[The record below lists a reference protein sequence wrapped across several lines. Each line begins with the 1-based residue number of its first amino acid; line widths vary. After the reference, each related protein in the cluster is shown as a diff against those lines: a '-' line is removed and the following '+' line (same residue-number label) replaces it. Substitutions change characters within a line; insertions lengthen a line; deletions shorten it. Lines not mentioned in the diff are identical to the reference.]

1 MCLHRKY
8 LKWFVFMCLTCSF
21 GFVLQPA
28 LLGQAT
34 TGTISGVVSDGT
46 APVPGAVATA
56 RNLDT
61 NATHSMT
68 TEADGRF
75 YFPGLPIGPYEITI
89 EKPGFSKYKQGPII
103 LLLNQV
109 AVVDVSLKLSS
120 ISETITV
127 TQDAPLLNT
136 TTAEVGVRFD
146 ERRLSQLPLS
156 GQFGAGGG
164 FRDVF
169 SVALSAPGVSQTSSG
184 NATFST
190 GTNFSVNGM
199 RLRGNNFQIDGQDSN
214 DPSVAGRQQQM
225 NNPDIVQEF
234 RLITNQFNAE
244 YGRSAGSVVN
254 VITKSGTNGFHGSAF
269 WYHDDNAL
277 NTRSNLE
284 KKKFT
289 RSPKNAENQEGGTF
303 GGPIRKDHTFF
314 FVSAQKW
321 TQRALG
327 AGNTLSG
334 APTDSGRAILQS
346 TVGSR
351 PQVQALLKFVPAGTP
366 NGKNAFF
373 CNGGTGTPTGTPPC
387 SGGTLVAVP
396 LGDLTGSAG
405 KTFDDWQWSARIDH
419 RWKNHV
425 LGGRHL
431 YDDRLSGGNNQVTP
445 PGLTDGSFGRTQ
457 ATMVYLTSNLKPNFL
472 NDLRL
477 AYQRFNSTTNATDP
491 ASESIPSLEIS
502 ELGMTGFNAGTN
514 RKAIGLAVNL
524 PQFRFNNTYQI
535 QDTVDWIH
543 GSHSIKFGAD
553 LRRIDVKSF
562 FFPTIRGL
570 LRYTTLDNFVKDFA
584 EAANINKP
592 LPGGSSIQY
601 YKWYDYFFF
610 IQDTWQLNHSFT
622 LNYGLRYEAPGN
634 ALASLYPVSDAIR
647 AGLGGDPVFSLDPR
661 PGRPTNNIQP
671 RLGFAWNPHT
681 SSEGWLG
688 HMTGGDKLVLRGGYS
703 RTNDYAF
710 INIALNVASSFP
722 FVGAI
727 SNSKLQNAFTT
738 LPGMQPSLTPTGART
753 LTRTIVAND
762 FRSPIAEQFALEL
775 QRELRANTVAKI
787 GWIGTKG
794 TALFQTLDGNPRTRC
809 SPIPVHR
816 DKTNGNLVIDGCP
829 RVDPT
834 RGVVR
839 LRANAASSIYR
850 SLQASLDKRFSHG
863 FGVGAHYTWSAFIDS
878 ASEVFNP
885 SSGEVATP
893 QDPFNPNADR
903 GRSTYDRPHRFTAN
917 FVWELPWYREQVGAV
932 GHILGGWQI
941 STFTT
946 FQSGTPFTI
955 LNGSD
960 PGSVLAGIDSLVG
973 NSVRPNVNTNL
984 NVSKMSLAEILAAG
998 GASLWAKLDP
1008 CPDSASALIPNKAN
1022 PTGCVPVGPVVG
1034 NSGRNTVRASK
1045 LKDINISFLKSF
1057 KLRENHQLQ
1066 FRADFFNAT
1075 NTQNLGIPE
1084 GRVNANGFLDD
1095 TTTDG
1100 GNRRIFLSLRY
1111 AF

>member
-1 MCLHRKY
+1 MRFHKKYMKWWVLVCLIW
-8 LKWFVFMCLTCSF
+8 LLGF
-21 GFVLQPA
+21 GPQSP
-28 LLGQAT
+28 LLGQVT
-34 TGTISGVVSDGT
+34 TGTITGVVSDGT
-46 APVPGAVATA
+46 ATVPGAVVTV

-61 NATHSMT
+61 NATHDMT

-75 YFPGLPIGPYEITI
+75 YFPGLPVGPYQITI
-89 EKPGFSKYKQGPII
+89 EKQDFSKYQQGPIV

-109 AVVDVSLKLSS
+109 AVVNVTLKIATL
-120 ISETITV
+120 SETVTV
-127 TQDAPLLNT
+127 TADAPLLDT
-136 TTAEVGVRFD
+136 ASAEVGVRFD
-146 ERRLSQLPLS
+146 ERRLRDLPLS
-156 GQFGAGGG
+156 GQFGNGGG

-169 SVALSAPGVSQTSSG
+169 SVALSAPGVSQTNSG
-184 NATFST
+184 NATFTT

-214 DPSVAGRQQQM
+214 DPSVAGRQQQI

-269 WYHDDNAL
+269 WYHNDSAL

-284 KKKFT
+284 KKNFT
-289 RSPKNAENQEGGTF
+289 RSPKNVENQEGGTF
-303 GGPIRKDHTFF
+303 GGPIWKDHTFF

-327 AGNTLSG
+327 AGNTLRG
-334 APTDSGRAILQS
+334 APTDAGRAILQS
-346 TVGSR
+346 NVGNR
-351 PQVQALLKFVPAGTP
+351 PQVAALLKFVPAGIP
-366 NGKNAFF
+366 NGLNASF
-373 CNGGTGTPTGTPPC
+373 CNGGTGTPPTC
-387 SGGTLVAVP
+387 NGGTLVTVP
-396 LGDLTGSAG
+396 LGDLTGSADS
-405 KTFDDWQWSARIDH
+405 TFDDWQWSARIDQ
-419 RWKNHV
+419 RWKNHT
-425 LGGRHL
+425 LGGRYL
-431 YDDRLSGGNNQVTP
+431 YDDRVSGGAGQVTP
-445 PGLTDGSFGRTQ
+445 PGLTTASFGRTQ
-457 ATMVYLTSNLKPNFL
+457 AMLVYLTSTFKSNLL
-472 NDLRL
+472 NDLRF
-477 AYQRFNSTTNATDP
+477 AYQRFNTTTNATDP
-491 ASESIPSLEIS
+491 ASETIPSLEIS

-570 LRYTTLDNFVKDFA
+570 LRYTTLDNFVKNFA

-610 IQDTWQLNHSFT
+610 IQDTWQLNRSFT
-622 LNYGLRYEAPGN
+622 LNYGLRYETPGN

-647 AGLGGDPVFSLDPR
+647 QSLGGDPVFSLDPR

-671 RLGFAWNPHT
+671 RFGFAWNPHT
-681 SSEGWLG
+681 SSEGLLG

-727 SNSKLQNAFTT
+727 SNSNFPNAFAT
-738 LPGMQPSLTPTGART
+738 LPGLQPSLTPAGARI

-809 SPIPVHR
+809 PLPIP
-816 DKTNGNLVIDGCP
+816 GGGCP

-839 LRANAASSIYR
+839 LRANAASSIYH
-850 SLQASLDKRFSHG
+850 SLQAGLDKRFSQG
-863 FGVGAHYTWSAFIDS
+863 FSVGAHYTWSAFIDS
-878 ASEVFNP
+878 ASEIFNP

-893 QDPFNPNADR
+893 QDPFNPRADR
-903 GRSTYDRPHRFTAN
+903 ARSTYDRPHRFTAN
-917 FVWELPWYREQVGAV
+917 FVWELPLYREQAGTV
-932 GHILGGWQI
+932 GHILGGWQV

-960 PGSVLAGIDSLVG
+960 PGSVLAGIDTLVG
-973 NSVRPNVNTNL
+973 NSIRPNVIAPF
-984 NVSKMSLAEILAAG
+984 NVSTMSLSELRAAG
-998 GASLWAKLDP
+998 GASLWQQLTTQSVNA
-1008 CPDSASALIPNKAN
+1008 
-1022 PTGCVPVGPVVG
+1022 GGPRVG

-1057 KLRENHQLQ
+1057 KLYEAHQLQ

-1084 GRVNANGFLDD
+1084 GRVNAKGGFLDD

>member
-1 MCLHRKY
+1 MDLRKNY
-8 LKWFVFMCLTCSF
+8 VNWFVFVSLVCVF

-34 TGTISGVVSDGT
+34 TGTISGTVTDGT
-46 APVPGAVATA
+46 ATVPGAVVTV
-56 RNLDT
+56 RDLDT
-61 NATHSMT
+61 NATRSMA

-89 EKPGFSKYKQGPII
+89 DKPGFSKYKQGPII

-120 ISETITV
+120 ISETVTV

-136 TTAEVGVRFD
+136 TNAEVGVRFD
-146 ERRLSQLPLS
+146 ERRLSELPLS

-169 SVALSAPGVSQTSSG
+169 SVALSAPGVSQTNSG
-184 NATFST
+184 NATFTT

-214 DPSVAGRQQQM
+214 DPSVAGRQQQI

-284 KKKFT
+284 KRTFT
-289 RSPKNAENQEGGTF
+289 RSPKNVENQEGGTF

-327 AGNTLSG
+327 AGNTLKG
-334 APTDSGRAILQS
+334 APTDAGRAILQS
-346 TVGSR
+346 TVGNR
-351 PQVQALLKFVPAGTP
+351 PQVAALLKFVPAGTP
-366 NGKNAFF
+366 NGTIASF
-373 CNGGTGTPTGTPPC
+373 CNGGSGTPPTC
-387 SGGTLVAVP
+387 GAGGTLVNVP

-405 KTFDDWQWSARIDH
+405 KTFDNWQWSARIDQ
-419 RWKNHV
+419 RWKNHI

-431 YDDRLSGGNNQVTP
+431 YDDRISGGNDQVTP

-457 ATMVYLTSNLKPNFL
+457 ATLVYLTSTFRTNLL
-472 NDLRL
+472 NDLRF

-491 ASESIPSLEIS
+491 ASETIPSLEIS
-502 ELGMTGFNAGTN
+502 QLGMTGFNAGTN
-514 RKAIGLAVNL
+514 RTAIGLAVNL

-570 LRYTTLDNFVKDFA
+570 LRYPTLDAFVKDFA

-610 IQDTWQLNHSFT
+610 VQDTWQLDRSFT
-622 LNYGLRYEAPGN
+622 LNYGLRYEIPGN
-634 ALASLYPVSDAIR
+634 ALGSLYPVSDAIQQN
-647 AGLGGDPVFSLDPR
+647 LGGDPVFSLQPR
-661 PGRPTNNIQP
+661 PDRPTKNFQP
-671 RLGFAWNPHT
+671 RVGFAWNPHT
-681 SSEGWLG
+681 GSEGWLG

-727 SNSKLQNAFTT
+727 SNSSFANAFAI
-738 LPGMQPSLTPTGART
+738 LPGLQPSLTPAGART
-753 LTRTIVAND
+753 LTRTVVAND

-775 QRELRANTVAKI
+775 QRELKANTVAKI

-794 TALFQTLDGNPRTRC
+794 TALFQTVDGNPRTRC
-809 SPIPVHR
+809 PLPIPAS
-816 DKTNGNLVIDGCP
+816 GCP

-834 RGVVR
+834 RGVIR
-839 LRANAASSIYR
+839 LRANAASSIYH

-878 ASEVFNP
+878 ASEIFNP

-893 QDPFNPNADR
+893 QDPFNPRADR
-903 GRSTYDRPHRFTAN
+903 ARSTYDRPHRFSAN
-917 FVWELPWYREQVGAV
+917 FVWELPWYREQAGAV
-932 GHILGGWQI
+932 GHILGGWQV
-941 STFTT
+941 SSFTT

-960 PGSVLAGIDSLVG
+960 PGKVLAGIDTLVG
-973 NSVRPNVNTNL
+973 NSIRPNVIAPF
-984 NVSKMSLAEILAAG
+984 NVSTMSLAELRAAG
-998 GASLWAKLDP
+998 GAALWQPLTT
-1008 CPDSASALIPNKAN
+1008 ASVNA
-1022 PTGCVPVGPVVG
+1022 GGPRVG

-1045 LKDINISFLKSF
+1045 LKDINISFFKSF
-1057 KLRENHQLQ
+1057 KLYESHQLQ
-1066 FRADFFNAT
+1066 FRADLFNAT
-1075 NTQNLGIPE
+1075 NTRNLGIPE
-1084 GRVNANGFLDD
+1084 GRVNAAGFLDD

-1111 AF
+1111 LF